1 MGNRRPKAYRYP
13 FYKLYFLPRGTAS
26 ILIVIFSQYW
36 RDLMFVLVSVGTLFV
51 FEYVNL
57 AFVPLFALPLNR
69 TPKDRQP
76 FIFPIPNNTVYRM
89 PAWLLYA
96 GTCSFL

>member
-13 FYKLYFLPRGTAS
+13 FYKLYFLPRGKAS
-26 ILIVIFSQYW
+26 ILIYIFSQYW
-36 RDLMFVLVSVGTLFV
+36 RDLMFAFVFEGVLFV
-51 FEYVNL
+51 FAYANP